1 MNEGRAQQRSRGR
14 LWRSASCLVLASG
27 LLLDGPRAALAGD
40 DELEEAGDIL
50 QYVLPLAA
58 GAGTLIAGD
67 PEGRGQYAQSLA
79 AALAITR
86 SLKFVTAK
94 QRPRSRKQDTFPS
107 GHTTGAF
114 SGASFLHQRYGPW
127 FGVPAYALAGL
138 TGYSRVNADK
148 HFVDDVIAGASVAV
162 LSTLYFTS
170 PYSKQVAIAPMATG
184 DGFGVRVR
192 VGGSNPTTGEAAKQP
207 PKDPKFRFEFAFGP
221 AYQQE
226 NTVTAPSNG
235 GTTFDLDNFNGD
247 TNPATTAAI
256 ALQYRLDE
264 RQEIL
269 VSFAPYEGRDTG
281 MFASPTVFGNVT
293 YPAGT
298 PLKSTFRL
306 FDYRAQYSYDLSPYD
321 GWGLRLGAGATVQQL
336 EIELATESGTF
347 GNKVRDTVVAP
358 YLYALG
364 SYNITDDLV
373 AFAELD
379 GTAVGDVTLFE
390 GGAGLRYHFNSQWDL
405 GAAYRY
411 AYREIDT
418 SEVKNRYEFQGV
430 AISVGY
436 AF

>member
-1 MNEGRAQQRSRGR
+1 MNEGRAPQRPRGR
-14 LWRSASCLVLASG
+14 LWRGASCLVLASG
-27 LLLDGPRAALAGD
+27 LLLDGPGAALASN

-50 QYVLPLAA
+50 QYVLPLSAA
-58 GAGTLIAGD
+58 ASTFIAND
-67 PEGRGQYAQSLA
+67 PEGRWQYAQSFLA
-79 AALAITR
+79 MQAVMQ
-86 SLKFVTAK
+86 SLKFVAAK
-94 QRPRSRKQDTFPS
+94 QRPASHGLDSFPS
-107 GHTTGAF
+107 GHTAAAF

-148 HFVDDVIAGASVAV
+148 HFVDDVIAGASIGV

-170 PYSKQVAIAPMATG
+170 PYSEQVAVAPMAIG
-184 DGFGVRVR
+184 DGFGVQVR

-226 NTVTAPSNG
+226 NKVTAPSNG
-235 GTTFDLDNFNGD
+235 GTTFDLDKFNGD
-247 TNPATTAAI
+247 SDPTTTAAVT
-256 ALQYRLDE
+256 LQYRLDE

-269 VSFAPYEGRDTG
+269 VSFAPYEGRDKG
-281 MFASPTVFGNVT
+281 MFASPTAFGNVT

-336 EIELATESGTF
+336 EIELATESGTL
-347 GNKVRDTVVAP
+347 GQSVRDTVVAP

-379 GTAVGDVTLFE
+379 GTAVGDMTLFE